1 MDNMLNIINQLNFT
15 NVMWQLILSLSFMLG
30 DVIVGLIGAAIRNSI
45 DSQKMREGL
54 LRKMLLI
61 IVIVLSFLVQY
72 GFNITV
78 ISKVICFYII
88 AMEIVSILE
97 NLKKAGIDFGKIGE
111 LLKVKPDEETIK
123 VELQKRK
130 EI

>member
-78 ISKVICFYII
+78 ISKVICIYII
-88 AMEIVSILE
+88 VMEIVSILE